1 MTSRTRI
8 LGICHNFVCFKII
21 IDILLQSILLF
32 LYFSKMHGSFI
43 ANKSMMLYRKDGE
56 QYLQNLF
63 LLLKCESYLYI
74 MTQDFSSVR
83 PKRF

>member
-1 MTSRTRI
+1 
-8 LGICHNFVCFKII
+8 
-21 IDILLQSILLF
+21 
-32 LYFSKMHGSFI
+32 MHGSFI